1 MSVLEEI
8 KALYE
13 EKQRDFEA
21 YKKTND
27 ERLKKLEEGKAV
39 AEVEE
44 KLAKIDASMSERDE
58 KIAKQFAELKRIGNT
73 TQDKTAQET
82 EVKSGFN
89 KLLRSGSAARMTQ
102 EEIEA
107 LAKKQS
113 ELSNHRIS
121 SEEFKSAMIAGS
133 DPDGGYFVLPEL
145 DRTVMKMAEDEIAL
159 MSMSQVVT
167 ASSSVYSKRVR
178 LSGSGYTWEGEET
191 HPETTDTPRYGVL
204 SFPVHTIAAN
214 PSISQELLQDAD
226 VNVERELMD
235 AMTSDFVE
243 GIGDALIN
251 GNDTKRPRGILSYPT
266 VLDNAWKWG
275 SIGYTKTG
283 AAAGF
288 ATDAPGDALINMLYS
303 LKTSYL
309 ANATWLMNRN
319 TLAEVRKLKDGQGN
333 YLWQPS
339 FQAGQ
344 PDSLLGYSLRIDSKM
359 PSLGANAYP
368 IAFGDFRRGYLVVRR
383 TGMTLIRDQY
393 TQKPYVVFS
402 TRMRIGGG
410 VQNFEAIKLLKCAA

>member
-1 MSVLEEI
+1 MSVVDEL
-8 KALYE
+8 KGLFE
-13 EKQRDFEA
+13 EKHRDFEE
-21 YKKTND
+21 YKKVND
-27 ERLKKLEEGKAV
+27 ERIKKLEEGKAV
-39 AEVEE
+39 SELEE
-44 KLAKIDASMSERDE
+44 KLAKIDSALNERDE
-58 KIAKQFAELKRIGNT
+58 KIEKQFAELKRFGGT
-73 TQDKTAQET
+73 AQDKTCQEA
-82 EVKSGFN
+82 EVKSAFN
-89 KLLRSGSAARMTQ
+89 KLLRSGSSVRMTQ
-102 EEIEA
+102 GEIEA

-113 ELSNHRIS
+113 ELSNHRVLPDEYKS
-121 SEEFKSAMIAGS
+121 SMIAGS

-145 DRTVMKMAEDEIAL
+145 DKAVMKLAEDDIAL

-167 ASSSVYSKRVR
+167 ASSSVYAKRVR
-178 LSGSGYTWEGEET
+178 VSGSGYKWEGEET
-191 HPETTDTPRYGVL
+191 HPETTETPTYSVL

-226 VNVERELMD
+226 VNVEQELME

-251 GNDTKRPRGILSYPT
+251 GNDNKRPHGILSYPT
-266 VLDNAWKWG
+266 VLDSAWKWG

-288 ATDAPGDALINMLYS
+288 ATDGAGDALINTLYS

-309 ANATWLMNRN
+309 SNATWLMNRS
-319 TLAEVRKLKDGQGN
+319 TLAEIRKMKDGQGN

-344 PDSLLGYSLRIDSKM
+344 PDNLLGYSLRVDAKM
-359 PSLGANAYP
+359 PNLGTNNYP
-368 IAFGDFRRGYLVVRR
+368 VAFGDFRRGYLVVRR

>member
-1 MSVLEEI
+1 MSVVDEL
-8 KALYE
+8 KGLFE
-13 EKQRDFEA
+13 EKHRDFEE
-21 YKKTND
+21 YKKVND
-27 ERLKKLEEGKAV
+27 ERIKKLEEGKAV
-39 AEVEE
+39 SELEE
-44 KLAKIDASMSERDE
+44 KLAKIDSALNERDE
-58 KIAKQFAELKRIGNT
+58 KIEKQFAELKRFGST
-73 TQDKTAQET
+73 SQDKTYQEA
-82 EVKSGFN
+82 EVKSAFN
-89 KLLRSGSAARMTQ
+89 KLLRSGSSVRMTQ
-102 EEIEA
+102 GEIEA

-113 ELSNHRIS
+113 ELSNHRVLPDEYKS
-121 SEEFKSAMIAGS
+121 SMIAGS

-145 DRTVMKMAEDEIAL
+145 DKTVMKLAEDDIAL

-167 ASSSVYSKRVR
+167 ASSSVYAKRVR
-178 LSGSGYTWEGEET
+178 VSGSGYKWEGEET
-191 HPETTDTPRYGVL
+191 HPETTETPTYSVL

-226 VNVERELMD
+226 VNVEQELME

-251 GNDTKRPRGILSYPT
+251 GNDNKRPHGILSYPT
-266 VLDNAWKWG
+266 VLDSAWKWG
-275 SIGYTKTG
+275 SIGYIKTG

-288 ATDAPGDALINMLYS
+288 ATDNAGDALINTLYS

-309 ANATWLMNRN
+309 SNATWLMNRS
-319 TLAEVRKLKDGQGN
+319 TLAEIRKMKDGQGN

-344 PDSLLGYSLRIDSKM
+344 PDNLLGYSLRVDAKM
-359 PSLGANAYP
+359 PNLGANNCP
-368 IAFGDFRRGYLVVRR
+368 VAFGDFRRGYLVVRR

>member
-1 MSVLEEI
+1 MSVVDEL
-8 KALYE
+8 KGLFE
-13 EKQRDFEA
+13 EKHRDFEE
-21 YKKTND
+21 YKKVND
-27 ERLKKLEEGKAV
+27 ERIKKLEEGKAV
-39 AEVEE
+39 SELEE
-44 KLAKIDASMSERDE
+44 KLAKIDSALNERDE
-58 KIAKQFAELKRIGNT
+58 KIEKQFAELKRFGGT
-73 TQDKTAQET
+73 AQDKTCQEA
-82 EVKSGFN
+82 EVKSAFN
-89 KLLRSGSAARMTQ
+89 KLLRSGSSVRMTQ
-102 EEIEA
+102 GEIEA

-113 ELSNHRIS
+113 ELSNHRVLPDEYKS
-121 SEEFKSAMIAGS
+121 SMIAGS

-145 DRTVMKMAEDEIAL
+145 DKAVMKLAEDDIAL

-167 ASSSVYSKRVR
+167 ASSSVYAKRVR
-178 LSGSGYTWEGEET
+178 VSGSGYKWEGEET
-191 HPETTDTPRYGVL
+191 HPETTETPTYSVL

-226 VNVERELMD
+226 VNVEQELME

-251 GNDTKRPRGILSYPT
+251 GNDNKRPRGILSYPT
-266 VLDNAWKWG
+266 VLDSAWKWG

-288 ATDAPGDALINMLYS
+288 ATDGAGDALINTLYS

-309 ANATWLMNRN
+309 SNATWLMNRS
-319 TLAEVRKLKDGQGN
+319 TLAEIRKMKDGQGN

-344 PDSLLGYSLRIDSKM
+344 PDNLLGYSLRVDAKM
-359 PSLGANAYP
+359 PNLGANNCP
-368 IAFGDFRRGYLVVRR
+368 VAFGDFRRGYLVVRR

>member
-113 ELSNHRIS
+113 
-121 SEEFKSAMIAGS
+121 
-133 DPDGGYFVLPEL
+133 
-145 DRTVMKMAEDEIAL
+145 
-159 MSMSQVVT
+159 
-167 ASSSVYSKRVR
+167 
-178 LSGSGYTWEGEET
+178 
-191 HPETTDTPRYGVL
+191 
-204 SFPVHTIAAN
+204 
-214 PSISQELLQDAD
+214 
-226 VNVERELMD
+226 
-235 AMTSDFVE
+235 
-243 GIGDALIN
+243 
-251 GNDTKRPRGILSYPT
+251 
-266 VLDNAWKWG
+266 
-275 SIGYTKTG
+275 
-283 AAAGF
+283 
-288 ATDAPGDALINMLYS
+288 
-303 LKTSYL
+303 
-309 ANATWLMNRN
+309 
-319 TLAEVRKLKDGQGN
+319 
-333 YLWQPS
+333 
-339 FQAGQ
+339 
-344 PDSLLGYSLRIDSKM
+344 
-359 PSLGANAYP
+359 
-368 IAFGDFRRGYLVVRR
+368 
-383 TGMTLIRDQY
+383 
-393 TQKPYVVFS
+393 
-402 TRMRIGGG
+402 
-410 VQNFEAIKLLKCAA
+410 